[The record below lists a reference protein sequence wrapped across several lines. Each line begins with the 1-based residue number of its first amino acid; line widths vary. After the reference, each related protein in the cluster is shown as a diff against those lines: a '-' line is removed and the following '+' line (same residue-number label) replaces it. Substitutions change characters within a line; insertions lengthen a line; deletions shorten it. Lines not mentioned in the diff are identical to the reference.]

1 MAFRRNSYE
10 QIGLRETLLPLSEKE
25 REALDKSWARDFAD
39 KIFPLLDETEF
50 SVLFRKGPSKPN
62 VPVNVLIGALLLK
75 GFMGLSD
82 EELTNAAMFDM
93 RFQTA
98 LHTTGTDRRP
108 FGQTTLSRFRRKC
121 LDYERKTGIDLA
133 ARAVTPAREEL
144 ARFAA
149 RYFGDSRFDFEAF
162 TGRMKKNTAFSY
174 SIVKNPEIFEE
185 NRLPA
190 HSDHFCYRP
199 DLAPAGKWS
208 AAASDHGDTGFTC
221 SLNGMWKFS
230 YAANY
235 RGAVRDFE
243 KVSFDCG
250 DWEEIR
256 VPAHI
261 QMEGWDR
268 PAYVNYQY
276 PWDGREEI
284 GHDQIPERYNPVA
297 SYVRYFRLPAAFTG
311 RPVYI
316 SFQGVESGFAL
327 WLNGSYVGYSED
339 SFTPS
344 EFDLTPY
351 LRRGENKLAVRV
363 FKWTASSWLED
374 QDFFRFSGIFRDV
387 YLYTVPEIHVRD
399 LKITAVP
406 EAEDGSYENTDGTLT
421 AELELQGERA
431 GCRIRYALSLDGSP
445 VLDGE
450 LRPGENGEGPEE
462 NMRICRKVSRPLL
475 WSAEKPCLYDLR
487 LEVYKEDGSQDG
499 SLQEVVLQKV
509 GFRRFEM
516 KNGIM
521 CLNGKR
527 IVFKGVNR
535 HEFSCDRGRAIGR
548 EEALQDVITMKQNNI
563 NAVRTSH
570 YPNGSALYRICD
582 EYGIYM
588 IAENNME
595 AHGSWALYESGLQ
608 DRSEILPG
616 DHIEWQD
623 MLLDRVESCYQRD
636 KNHPAILIWSCG
648 NESFGGSVIH
658 EMAQRFRQLD
668 PERLVHYEGIFH
680 DRSYP
685 DTSDMES
692 QMYPSAASIEAFL
705 RENPEK
711 PFICC
716 EYTHAMGNSNGGM
729 HKYTDLADREPRYQ
743 GGFIWDFVDQ
753 SLRRKDRYGK
763 EFQAYGGDSGERP
776 TDYDFSGNGIVDGTR
791 RPYAKM
797 QEVRY
802 NYQNIRAEITEDRI
816 RIRNQNLFTNTEELD
831 CVLLLEKEGCRLA
844 EYSLETAAAPLSE
857 QELAMPAL
865 PPLTDGEYVLTVS
878 FRLRQDTAWAGAG
891 HEVAF
896 DQRIFTVTGSPGPAR
911 PVLPAPA
918 RLELIHGDFNI
929 GIRGQ
934 TYDALFSMLR
944 GGLASWRAGGRELI
958 EKMPRMNFWRAPVSN
973 DTGNA
978 MAARY
983 GQWKLA
989 SLYALPAITAP
1000 EHAAEADHNAELWPQ
1015 IKEKKGQ
1022 AEIIMKYLLPTA
1034 PAASAIVTY
1043 RFLADGAITFILDYD
1058 PVPGLSEMPEF
1069 GFLFTLNADYDQV
1082 KWYGM
1087 GPEENYCD
1095 RNRGAKLGV
1104 YSRTAAEN
1112 MEAYLVPQETGNRT
1126 GVRWAEVTDRPGRG
1140 YRFESSLPDGMD
1152 FSAIPYTPEE
1162 LEAASHPGELPGVYH
1177 TIVRCSLKQM
1187 GVGGDDSWGARTH
1200 EEYLLDVSA
1209 PLHFE
1214 VTVRAI

>member
-82 EELTNAAMFDM
+82 EELTNAVMFDM

-406 EAEDGSYENTDGTLT
+406 EAEDGSYENADGTLT
-421 AELELQGERA
+421 ANLELQGDRR
-431 GCRIRYALSLDGSP
+431 GCRIRYALSLEGSP

-475 WSAEKPCLYDLR
+475 WSA
-487 LEVYKEDGSQDG
+487 
-499 SLQEVVLQKV
+499 
-509 GFRRFEM
+509 
-516 KNGIM
+516 
-521 CLNGKR
+521 
-527 IVFKGVNR
+527 
-535 HEFSCDRGRAIGR
+535 GRQPAGGGP
-548 EEALQDVITMKQNNI
+548 A
-563 NAVRTSH
+563 
-570 YPNGSALYRICD
+570 
-582 EYGIYM
+582 
-588 IAENNME
+588 
-595 AHGSWALYESGLQ
+595 ESGLPQ
-608 DRSEILPG
+608 IRNEER
-616 DHIEWQD
+616 DH
-623 MLLDRVESCYQRD
+623 V
-636 KNHPAILIWSCG
+636 
-648 NESFGGSVIH
+648 
-658 EMAQRFRQLD
+658 
-668 PERLVHYEGIFH
+668 PERE
-680 DRSYP
+680 
-685 DTSDMES
+685 
-692 QMYPSAASIEAFL
+692 
-705 RENPEK
+705 
-711 PFICC
+711 
-716 EYTHAMGNSNGGM
+716 
-729 HKYTDLADREPRYQ
+729 ADRLQRCQ
-743 GGFIWDFVDQ
+743 
-753 SLRRKDRYGK
+753 
-763 EFQAYGGDSGERP
+763 
-776 TDYDFSGNGIVDGTR
+776 
-791 RPYAKM
+791 
-797 QEVRY
+797 
-802 NYQNIRAEITEDRI
+802 
-816 RIRNQNLFTNTEELD
+816 
-831 CVLLLEKEGCRLA
+831 
-844 EYSLETAAAPLSE
+844 
-857 QELAMPAL
+857 
-865 PPLTDGEYVLTVS
+865 PP
-878 FRLRQDTAWAGAG
+878 
-891 HEVAF
+891 
-896 DQRIFTVTGSPGPAR
+896 
-911 PVLPAPA
+911 
-918 RLELIHGDFNI
+918 
-929 GIRGQ
+929 
-934 TYDALFSMLR
+934 
-944 GGLASWRAGGRELI
+944 
-958 EKMPRMNFWRAPVSN
+958 
-973 DTGNA
+973 
-978 MAARY
+978 
-983 GQWKLA
+983 
-989 SLYALPAITAP
+989 
-1000 EHAAEADHNAELWPQ
+1000 
-1015 IKEKKGQ
+1015 
-1022 AEIIMKYLLPTA
+1022 
-1034 PAASAIVTY
+1034 
-1043 RFLADGAITFILDYD
+1043 
-1058 PVPGLSEMPEF
+1058 
-1069 GFLFTLNADYDQV
+1069 
-1082 KWYGM
+1082 
-1087 GPEENYCD
+1087 
-1095 RNRGAKLGV
+1095 
-1104 YSRTAAEN
+1104 
-1112 MEAYLVPQETGNRT
+1112 
-1126 GVRWAEVTDRPGRG
+1126 
-1140 YRFESSLPDGMD
+1140 
-1152 FSAIPYTPEE
+1152 
-1162 LEAASHPGELPGVYH
+1162 
-1177 TIVRCSLKQM
+1177 
-1187 GVGGDDSWGARTH
+1187 
-1200 EEYLLDVSA
+1200 
-1209 PLHFE
+1209 
-1214 VTVRAI
+1214 

>member
-1 MAFRRNSYE
+1 M
-10 QIGLRETLLPLSEKE
+10 
-25 REALDKSWARDFAD
+25 
-39 KIFPLLDETEF
+39 
-50 SVLFRKGPSKPN
+50 
-62 VPVNVLIGALLLK
+62 
-75 GFMGLSD
+75 
-82 EELTNAAMFDM
+82 
-93 RFQTA
+93 
-98 LHTTGTDRRP
+98 
-108 FGQTTLSRFRRKC
+108 
-121 LDYERKTGIDLA
+121 
-133 ARAVTPAREEL
+133 
-144 ARFAA
+144 
-149 RYFGDSRFDFEAF
+149 
-162 TGRMKKNTAFSY
+162 
-174 SIVKNPEIFEE
+174 
-185 NRLPA
+185 
-190 HSDHFCYRP
+190 
-199 DLAPAGKWS
+199 
-208 AAASDHGDTGFTC
+208 
-221 SLNGMWKFS
+221 
-230 YAANY
+230 
-235 RGAVRDFE
+235 
-243 KVSFDCG
+243 
-250 DWEEIR
+250 
-256 VPAHI
+256 
-261 QMEGWDR
+261 
-268 PAYVNYQY
+268 
-276 PWDGREEI
+276 
-284 GHDQIPERYNPVA
+284 
-297 SYVRYFRLPAAFTG
+297 
-311 RPVYI
+311 
-316 SFQGVESGFAL
+316 
-327 WLNGSYVGYSED
+327 
-339 SFTPS
+339 
-344 EFDLTPY
+344 
-351 LRRGENKLAVRV
+351 
-363 FKWTASSWLED
+363 
-374 QDFFRFSGIFRDV
+374 
-387 YLYTVPEIHVRD
+387 
-399 LKITAVP
+399 
-406 EAEDGSYENTDGTLT
+406 
-421 AELELQGERA
+421 
-431 GCRIRYALSLDGSP
+431 
-445 VLDGE
+445 
-450 LRPGENGEGPEE
+450 
-462 NMRICRKVSRPLL
+462 
-475 WSAEKPCLYDLR
+475 
-487 LEVYKEDGSQDG
+487 
-499 SLQEVVLQKV
+499 
-509 GFRRFEM
+509 
-516 KNGIM
+516 
-521 CLNGKR
+521 R

-1152 FSAIPYTPEE
+1152 FSAIPYIRPKNWKPLPIRASCRGSTIPSS
-1162 LEAASHPGELPGVYH
+1162 AA
-1177 TIVRCSLKQM
+1177 
-1187 GVGGDDSWGARTH
+1187 A
-1200 EEYLLDVSA
+1200 
-1209 PLHFE
+1209 
-1214 VTVRAI
+1214 